1 MKNIFLGLA
10 ILLSFG
16 AYSQQVQLS
25 AMYPYNT
32 SFINPAEVGIKKGTQ
47 LQLGHRQQWVGFI
60 GSPNTTFLSGQHQ
73 LNSKMGIGGNVT
85 FDKIAFIQ
93 RINANASYSYKLLIN
108 NKNAIRFGLSAG
120 IMKGTL
126 NLGSIQADDM
136 SDIVLSSATNLKMTF
151 DATFGMS
158 YTFKKDLNVGISFP
172 QLLGTKASLDVIDG
186 GKYNLVRHSNI
197 YASYRMK
204 IDEQFEVIPLILVR
218 NAQKKNLQVEF
229 FGNIKYDN
237 KFWGG
242 IGYRTNSMFI
252 LNMGMQLVEKLSLT
266 YAFEFSGS
274 GVGSNTAGTHE
285 IMLSL
290 NLNKE
295 PEVPEGEVPV
305 EEPTERKA
313 TNTRF

>member
-1 MKNIFLGLA
+1 MKNIFLSLA
-10 ILLSFG
+10 ILLSFS
-16 AYSQQVQLS
+16 AFTQQVQIS

-32 SFINPAEVGIKKGTQ
+32 SLINPADVGIKKGTR
-47 LQLGHRQQWVGFI
+47 LQLGHRQQWLGFD

-108 NKNAIRFGLSAG
+108 NDNKIRFGLSAG

-126 NLGSIQADDM
+126 DLSSIQADDM
-136 SDIVLSSATNLKMTF
+136 SDIVLSSATGMKMTF
-151 DATFGMS
+151 DATFGLS
-158 YTFKKDLNVGISFP
+158 YTFKKDLNIGIALP
-172 QLLGTKASLDVIDG
+172 QLLGSKADLAIDG
-186 GKYNLVRHSNI
+186 SKYNLVRHSNI

-204 IDEQFEVIPLILVR
+204 IDEQFEVIPLIMVR
-218 NAQKKNLQVEF
+218 NAQKKNSQVEI
-229 FGNIKYDN
+229 FGNIKYDD

-242 IGYRTNSMFI
+242 IGYRSNSMFI
-252 LNMGMQLVEKLSLT
+252 LNVGMQVVDKLGLT
-266 YAFEFSGS
+266 YAFEFSGA
-274 GVGSNTAGTHE
+274 GVGSGTSGTHE

>member
-1 MKNIFLGLA
+1 
-10 ILLSFG
+10 
-16 AYSQQVQLS
+16 
-25 AMYPYNT
+25 
-32 SFINPAEVGIKKGTQ
+32 
-47 LQLGHRQQWVGFI
+47 
-60 GSPNTTFLSGQHQ
+60 
-73 LNSKMGIGGNVT
+73 MGIGGNVT

-93 RINANASYSYKLLIN
+93 RINANASYSYKLVVNNN
-108 NKNAIRFGLSAG
+108 NKIRFGLSAG

-126 NLGSIQADDM
+126 DLSNIQADDM
-136 SDIVLSSATNLKMTF
+136 SDVVLSSATQMKMTF
-151 DATFGMS
+151 DATFGLA
-158 YTFKKDLNVGISFP
+158 YTFKKDLNIGISFP
-172 QLLGTKASLDVIDG
+172 QLLGTKADLDIDG

-197 YASYRMK
+197 YASYKMK
-204 IDEQFEVIPLILVR
+204 IDERFEVIPLIMVR
-218 NAQKKNLQVEF
+218 NAQKNNSQLEV

-242 IGYRTNSMFI
+242 IGYRSNSMFI
-252 LNMGMQLVEKLSLT
+252 LNVGMQMIDKLALT

-274 GVGSNTAGTHE
+274 GVGSGTSGTHE

-290 NLNKE
+290 NLNKT